1 MPDDTRAHPAARR
14 QSRPVSILPE
24 PAVGGIVN
32 DPIDVRDRPYEP
44 TLAPLAPHLWPD
56 PRVLA
61 ALRDPASPWGLP
73 RSQGDEGTCGGQ
85 ALGALI
91 DLQRIAAEVA
101 EPYPVSARML
111 YQTARLKRDV
121 GGEEGV
127 SLRDV
132 IKGFYNYGVCRDAL
146 WPYRAGDEP
155 GQLSIER
162 ARDAKNLS
170 LGAYY
175 RLRPNLNTYHA
186 ALHETG
192 AILVS
197 AELHDGWRH
206 DRVREAAGT
215 IVAPRPGQA
224 RGALGAERHAFVVL
238 GYTPEGF
245 LVLNSWGRDWGGLIP
260 PATTPPAVTPGE
272 AATEA
277 APPTPVPGLA
287 LWRYDDWA
295 DTIMDGWVL
304 RLGVGAAE
312 AFEFS
317 IGDQGLGFGAEGAAA
332 ASPRVRS
339 TPVHA
344 ILGNFLHLDDGDF
357 VASGAF
363 VSTRRTL
370 DETRRLLEEDAASPK
385 PYRGVLLTFAGG
397 LAGLSDAAD
406 HVARW
411 KRSVKDA
418 GWYPFSILW
427 CVDYVEQAQSVLDGV
442 FRDAGKRAGA
452 PGPRLDRVIEEL
464 AHGIGRALWRDIG
477 RAAERAARPGGPL
490 HDLAYAGAGLLATR
504 PDFSLRIVTE
514 SEGAI
519 ALAALLRA
527 MRTEPFSA
535 EAGPFFEMLESVDL
549 VAPPLEV
556 GEFFALAA
564 DLDAGW
570 SAARPDRRL
579 RVHLPDARDEKR
591 LAVPPYGL
599 SYFELVRRAFVG
611 RPDALPPDLAPARPK
626 AGVGPCWDVWGRAP
640 RAELVPIRWPRGK
653 APAGQGPIS
662 QPDLVYRSDVDRRL
676 KGVLR
681 RRQPTRLSR
690 AS

>member
-1 MPDDTRAHPAARR
+1 M
-14 QSRPVSILPE
+14 I
-24 PAVGGIVN
+24 
-32 DPIDVRDRPYEP
+32 YE
-44 TLAPLAPHLWPD
+44 
-56 PRVLA
+56 
-61 ALRDPASPWGLP
+61 
-73 RSQGDEGTCGGQ
+73 C
-85 ALGALI
+85 
-91 DLQRIAAEVA
+91 
-101 EPYPVSARML
+101 
-111 YQTARLKRDV
+111 ARLKRQAGDD
-121 GGEEGV
+121 EGV

-146 WPYRAGDEP
+146 WPYVAGAEP

-192 AILVS
+192 ALLVS

-206 DRVREAAGT
+206 DRVRAADGE

-224 RGALGAERHAFVVL
+224 RGDLGLERHAFVVL

-245 LVLNSWGRDWGGLIP
+245 LVLNSWGADWGGWAP
-260 PATTPPAVTPGE
+260 PGE
-272 AATEA
+272 A
-277 APPTPVPGLA
+277 PVPGLA

-317 IGDQGLGFGAEGAAA
+317 IGDQGLGFGAEAPD
-332 ASPRVRS
+332 SQTRVRS

-370 DETRRLLEEDAASPK
+370 DETRRLLEEDAAMPR

-397 LAGLSDAAD
+397 LTGLRDATD

-411 KRSVKDA
+411 KRLVRDA
-418 GWYPFSILW
+418 GWYPFSVLW
-427 CVDYVEQAQSVLDGV
+427 CVDYVEQAQSILDGV
-442 FRDAGKRAGA
+442 FADAGKRAGA

-464 AHGIGRALWRDIG
+464 AHGVGRAIWRDIL

-490 HDLAYAGAGLLATR
+490 HDLARAGAGLAARR
-504 PDFSLRIVTE
+504 PGFGLRIVSE

-527 MRTEPFSA
+527 MRTEPFAA
-535 EAGPFFEMLESVDL
+535 EAGAFFEMLESVDL
-549 VAPPLEV
+549 VAPPLEAN
-556 GEFFALAA
+556 EFAALTA

-570 SAARPDRRL
+570 TAARPDRRL
-579 RVHLPDARDEKR
+579 FVHLPDARDEKR

-599 SYFELVRRAFVG
+599 SYFELVRRAFAGRAAG
-611 RPDALPPDLAPARPK
+611 RPPERCPRRPK
-626 AGVGPCWDVWGRAP
+626 AGVGAGWDAWRGVP
-640 RAELVPIRWPRGK
+640 RAELVPIDWPPGA
-653 APAGQGPIS
+653 APTRQVPIT
-662 QPDLVYRSDVDRRL
+662 QIQLVYRSDVRGRL
-676 KGVLR
+676 KAILR
-681 RRQPTRLSR
+681 RRQPTRPS
-690 AS
+690 SPS